1 LQVKVTASDTSDLV
15 RAGHRIVTWVMAGD
29 LGIYKPFAGS
39 AGGTLSTGPPSRL
52 LLPLRQ
58 GR

>member
-1 LQVKVTASDTSDLV
+1 VQVTASDTSDLI
-15 RAGHRIVTWVMAGD
+15 RPGHRIVTWVMAGD

-39 AGGTLSTGPPSRL
+39 AGGVLAAGPSSRV

-58 GR
+58 RR